1 MGADD
6 PTPLT
11 RDMYQTGKGVD
22 AVIED
27 QQLVNC
33 AILKLAAEVKRP
45 PCVGIDFSIYFSAR
59 IHAMPVNRLYH
70 LARSLCRELPV
81 DCRVR
86 SELVKMLS
94 LEEQSLPDPSVEDA
108 AEQTICDIISEMFM
122 PFVEGGIACLLVCDP
137 GRGPG
142 EGRLGM
148 AAQGAYYISPPASCF
163 LVLYHLFGN
172 VCCCVAARLAQ
183 G

>member
-59 IHAMPVNRLYH
+59 IHAMPVNLLYP
-70 LARSLCRELPV
+70 LARSLCRNLPD

-86 SELVKMLS
+86 SELVYMLALRS
-94 LEEQSLPDPSVEDA
+94 EPLPDPSVEEA
-108 AEQTICDIISEMFM
+108 AAKTICGIISEMFM
-122 PFVEGGIACLLVCDP
+122 PFVEARIACLLVCDP
-137 GRGPG
+137 AGSRPTQ
-142 EGRLGM
+142 
-148 AAQGAYYISPPASCF
+148 APDGAF
-163 LVLYHLFGN
+163 
-172 VCCCVAARLAQ
+172 
-183 G
+183 